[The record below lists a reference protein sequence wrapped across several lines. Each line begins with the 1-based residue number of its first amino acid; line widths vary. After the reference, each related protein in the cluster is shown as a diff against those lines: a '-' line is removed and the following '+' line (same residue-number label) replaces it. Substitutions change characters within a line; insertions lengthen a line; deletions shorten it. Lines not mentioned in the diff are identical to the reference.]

1 MIELRHLRYAIAVAD
16 EAHLTRA
23 AERLGLQ
30 QPPLSQQIKALEQ
43 AVGVALFHRQPRGMS
58 MTVAGEV
65 FMARARQILADVDGA
80 VEEAQRAARGET
92 GQLSIGFTTSAAFH
106 PLVTSVV
113 RATRLTAPALKLR
126 LDEGSTAELLAD
138 LTAGRLDAAFIRT
151 TPGAMTELRP
161 LLTVETVD
169 VEDMVLAL
177 PDTHPL
183 ALHTAKADDARV
195 VLATLAEETFVLYRR
210 PLAQG
215 LYDRIIAAC
224 QAAGFSPRVA
234 QEAPRLVSTLSLVAA
249 GLGVSIIP
257 HSMARLETS
266 GVAYRRFAAGSGLEA
281 PLSLAYRS
289 EAYHGALER
298 FVREVKDQVAKP

>member
-30 QPPLSQQIKALEQ
+30 QPPLSQQIKALEH

-58 MTVAGEV
+58 LTVAGEV

-126 LDEGSTAELLAD
+126 LDEGSTTELLAD

-183 ALHTAKADDARV
+183 ADHIAKADDARV
-195 VLATLAEETFVLYRR
+195 VLAALAEETFVLYRR

-298 FVREVKDQVAKP
+298 FVREVKSQVATP

>member
-58 MTVAGEV
+58 LTVAGAV

-126 LDEGSTAELLAD
+126 LDEGSTTELLAD

-183 ALHTAKADDARV
+183 ALYTAKADDARV

-289 EAYHGALER
+289 EACHGALER
-298 FVREVKDQVAKP
+298 FVREVKSQVAKP